1 MIEIK
6 LINIKIKFILILEKI
21 ILGLNININK
31 IVVGLIRQDIRK
43 YL

>member
-31 IVVGLIRQDIRK
+31 IVVGLIKQDIRK